1 MKKRD
6 KFFSDELKLKV
17 ATEYINSDITREEL
31 KAKYGFT
38 GGGNIDRWIRQ
49 FGLKKPS
56 NEEAIQLYEMSKFR
70 EKPKSEQELEKR
82 IKELEKQL
90 EYANLKAK
98 ALDTMIDI
106 AEKELDIQIRKKSGP
121 KQ

>member
-1 MKKRD
+1 MKKRN

-31 KAKYGFT
+31 MSKYGFT

-56 NEEAIQLYEMSKFR
+56 DEEAIQLYEMSKFR

-106 AEKELDIQIRKKSGP
+106 AAKELDIQIRKKSGP

>member
-1 MKKRD
+1 MKKRN

-38 GGGNIDRWIRQ
+38 GGGNIDSWIRQ

-56 NEEAIQLYEMSKFR
+56 NEEAIQLYEMSKFK
-70 EKPKSEQELEKR
+70 EKPKSDQELEKR

-106 AEKELDIQIRKKSGP
+106 AEKEFDIQIRKKSGP